1 MVRRLIIPMTVLM
14 LLLDVPIEDSS
25 LAQTHDEDSYAAAM
39 KLWEKSE
46 NLSVSTEAQDL
57 IGSGFREFG
66 GRLNEFGGNVRW
78 KNGTRTLNQSL
89 VIYYLSNLRDRRIA
103 EEQGGNATP
112 APTVQGSGARNDRAA
127 TSEFKLS
134 TIGVPDVQAYPVK
147 EFIAKVEPVLKG
159 KNGEL
164 HTTSQPSGATIILD
178 NSKKRGFTEKITVE
192 DAGEHPIRVVGRG
205 VQCSDKVN
213 VPDGG
218 TVTFH
223 CP

>member
-147 EFIAKVEPVLKG
+147 
-159 KNGEL
+159 
-164 HTTSQPSGATIILD
+164 
-178 NSKKRGFTEKITVE
+178 
-192 DAGEHPIRVVGRG
+192 
-205 VQCSDKVN
+205 
-213 VPDGG
+213 
-218 TVTFH
+218 
-223 CP
+223 